1 MYLSQVI
8 ENDKENRY
16 KIFRNRE
23 LAKIFF
29 INTSWSS
36 IQRPH
41 TIFSIKIVYLLMQT
55 INLA

>member
-29 INTSWSS
+29 INTS
-36 IQRPH
+36 
-41 TIFSIKIVYLLMQT
+41 
-55 INLA
+55 